1 MTHSSL
7 ELLTPPYLN
16 TRKASPH
23 PAQCWWRERQNR
35 GAYNTSTDERQ
46 SNGEGLERERTE
58 RAREKEKERLIKN
71 VLLGCAEGL
80 GAEFNYHLP
89 FSQHHCI
96 NTSLQKKHPQ
106 SFTHSNRTESQALQ
120 YSYLFNSRAWMCAS
134 DCPIWKNHSQL
145 PFTSECLR
153 TINVD
158 ILFKTAS

>member
-46 SNGEGLERERTE
+46 SNGEGLEREQE

-71 VLLGCAEGL
+71 VLLGCAEGPWSRIQL
-80 GAEFNYHLP
+80 SPAFFSAPLHQYFITKEASTEFHTLKQDRVSSP
-89 FSQHHCI
+89 
-96 NTSLQKKHPQ
+96 
-106 SFTHSNRTESQALQ
+106 AV
-120 YSYLFNSRAWMCAS
+120 
-134 DCPIWKNHSQL
+134 QL
-145 PFTSECLR
+145 PVQLQSLDVCLR
-153 TINVD
+153 
-158 ILFKTAS
+158 LPHLKEPLTAAIHFWVFEDHKCWHFI